1 MRRLALLATTAA
13 IAAAVLAVISSGGSA
28 QQTGERTLVFK
39 ETSKGETFFFVD
51 NPPKSRSR
59 NPERASVSAG
69 DLFAFGN
76 TLLDAQKGRAGRIEG
91 TCTAVHAGRRFDRA
105 RFDCHATAR
114 LTDGTI
120 SVSANL
126 NPRRPTITG
135 SIDGGTGAYQQARGF
150 FTSGGEPTA
159 TDTFHVLP

>member
-1 MRRLALLATTAA
+1 VGKLPLLATAAA
-13 IAAAVLAVISSGGSA
+13 IAVCVLAIVSSGGSA

-39 ETSKGETFFFVD
+39 ETNKGATFAFVD

-59 NPERASVSAG
+59 NPDRASISGG
-69 DLFAFGN
+69 DVFVFGN
-76 TLLDAQKGRAGRIEG
+76 NLLDSQKRRAGRIEG
-91 TCTAVHAGRRFDRA
+91 SCTAVRANRRFARA
-105 RFDCHATAR
+105 TFVCHAIAG

-120 SVSANL
+120 SVSADVNL
-126 NPRRPTITG
+126 KGPTITG

-150 FTSGGEPTA
+150 FTSTGEPS